1 MTNPKCPHDH
11 PDCPLPTD
19 LERLRRERA
28 ALRKL
33 VSVDELTGLFNFRFL
48 KSALE
53 REMERTRRT
62 GLATGLIMVDLDYF
76 KQVNDTYGHE
86 NGNLALQAAAGVWKT
101 QLRKIDIPCRYG
113 GEEFVIILPNTRI
126 RDAIKAAERL
136 RRELSMA
143 PIELNNETIR
153 LTASFGVDE
162 YREGESLTA
171 DAFLHRVDMFV
182 LAAKHEGRNRVC
194 YDHTR
199 VARPATEVTAQ
210 ERESLFLKRKP

>member
-1 MTNPKCPHDH
+1 MKHSKCPHEH
-11 PDCPLPTD
+11 PDCPLPAD
-19 LERLRRERA
+19 LERLRREREV
-28 ALRKL
+28 LRKL

-48 KSALE
+48 KNALE

-62 GLATGLIMVDLDYF
+62 GLSTGLIMVDLDHF
-76 KQVNDTYGHE
+76 KQVNDIYGHE
-86 NGNLALQAAAGVWKT
+86 NGNLALQAAAGIWKT

-136 RRELSMA
+136 RRELSATPLEMGA
-143 PIELNNETIR
+143 KSIR

-162 YREGESLTA
+162 YHEGENLTV
-171 DAFLHRVDMFV
+171 DAFIHRVDLFV
-182 LAAKHEGRNRVC
+182 LAAKNEGRNRVC
-194 YDHTR
+194 YDHDR
-199 VARPATEVTAQ
+199 VARPVTEVTAQ